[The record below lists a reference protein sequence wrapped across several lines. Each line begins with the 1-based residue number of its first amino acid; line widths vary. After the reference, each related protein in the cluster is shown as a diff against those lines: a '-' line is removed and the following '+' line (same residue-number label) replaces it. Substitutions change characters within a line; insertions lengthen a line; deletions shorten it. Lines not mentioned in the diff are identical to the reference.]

1 LLRPRITATSAQFPA
16 VNWNGQTSELLS
28 GAMEMLN
35 TEDAIVINPIVDRNK
50 RNNIDF
56 DDEWTVKVEGVEMED
71 VI

>member
-1 LLRPRITATSAQFPA
+1 
-16 VNWNGQTSELLS
+16 
-28 GAMEMLN
+28 MLN